1 MVLCGELGTG
11 TEPVRDSGPGVLR
24 LSLSPVLEDHVPPP
38 GASHAFGLLHCFL
51 APKACLVQSTLK
63 GNQWDHRYV
72 CAESPCVRATTPC
85 YLLSLSAQG
94 CSFCPE
100 PLKGIAVLLTL
111 PLERVAEW

>member
-72 CAESPCVRATTPC
+72 CAESPVLGPQHLATY
-85 YLLSLSAQG
+85 YLAQHRG
-94 CSFCPE
+94 APFALNPSRELQFC
-100 PLKGIAVLLTL
+100 
-111 PLERVAEW
+111 